1 MARANR
7 SSDIIYRKNIKK
19 EKDWKRPWRNA
30 LMEGVI
36 GGRTGKKEGRVRGK
50 ELNLSSVTS
59 NVTRE
64 EKVPRTRVTNYY

>member
-30 LMEGVI
+30 LLEGVI
-36 GGRTGKKEGRVRGK
+36 GERA
-50 ELNLSSVTS
+50 
-59 NVTRE
+59 
-64 EKVPRTRVTNYY
+64 